1 MKNTN
6 FQDCILHEVD
16 FSETQLV
23 KSVFNNCDLM
33 NAIFESTN
41 LEEASFET
49 AINFQLDPV
58 KNNVNKLRVSLN
70 GLPGLLVEHKLKIV

>member
-1 MKNTN
+1 
-6 FQDCILHEVD
+6 
-16 FSETQLV
+16 
-23 KSVFNNCDLM
+23 M